1 MAAHVALQAF
11 TRLRWPSP
19 CTSGRSMTTIGQ
31 LIEVLYAKYERQL
44 HDHELAAAATQRA
57 LERILSKRSRTSPY
71 RFK

>member
-1 MAAHVALQAF
+1 
-11 TRLRWPSP
+11 
-19 CTSGRSMTTIGQ
+19 MTTIGQ

-44 HDHELAAAATQRA
+44 HDHELAAAATHRA